1 MKNYAV
7 LLLVPAAM
15 AGAWYVGSQ
24 VVLAPAQAVADVPKY
39 GLSDLPAVSTERV
52 RRTPV
57 AFHTGAFGI
66 RRALIV
72 APLPVTATVAVAVAA
87 PAVRAVSVLQA
98 VLIDGDRRIAQID
111 GSALRE
117 GGLVGR
123 RRVAHIEARRVKL
136 VSLDGGQV
144 SWLALD
150 EAN

>member
-39 GLSDLPAVSTERV
+39 GLADLPAVSTERV

-72 APLPVTATVAVAVAA
+72 APLPVTATVAVAA